1 MCRTWVGKSRGGI
14 ERVRLGYGPTNPLA
28 ILSTFIPCLQR
39 FATRKTRASI
49 NNLNSIYVP
58 PPPPGPHVLI
68 KNPRGVS
75 DYRQNSSYFIA
86 NSSAAIVPALIK
98 CCLQNQIW
106 SWRRVFVLAK
116 KSAKTLSEGLEKWDK
131 FGLLTE
137 PTLTPSSRNKK
148 EMIFKHF

>member
-58 PPPPGPHVLI
+58 PPPPPGPHVLI

-86 NSSAAIVPALIK
+86 NSSAAIVPRSDQML
-98 CCLQNQIW
+98 
-106 SWRRVFVLAK
+106 LAK
-116 KSAKTLSEGLEKWDK
+116 SNLVMKTCLC
-131 FGLLTE
+131 
-137 PTLTPSSRNKK
+137 PCKK
-148 EMIFKHF
+148 ICKNT